1 MTDLQFIEHE
11 TALAKSRIAV
21 KTFKG
26 RGPRVFFLGGFYSN
40 MESTKASIIAE
51 WAQRRGNSVVRFD
64 YSGHG
69 HSERL
74 FEECT
79 LSDWL
84 ADSIAVLKHF
94 DDQPA
99 ILIGSSMG
107 AWLALLAIKA
117 LALQKFKAPKGAI
130 LVAPATDFTERL
142 LWESLDTETR
152 NILKVQRKLVRSTD
166 RGQITLTLKLID
178 DGRNHL
184 LLDHP
189 IQTGCPVRILQG
201 MEDRDVPWQ
210 HALRLIERLA
220 DDPASLTLIKGGD
233 HSLSRPTDIDLL
245 LDCLDQMTR
254 LAELENTL

>member
-1 MTDLQFIEHE
+1 MTDLQFIEHG
-11 TALAKSRIAV
+11 TGRAKSRIAV
-21 KTFKG
+21 KAFKG
-26 RGPRVFFLGGFYSN
+26 KGPRVFFFGGFYSN
-40 MESTKASIIAE
+40 MESTKASIVAE

-79 LSDWL
+79 ISDWL
-84 ADSIAVLKHF
+84 ADSIAMLKHF

-99 ILIGSSMG
+99 ILVGSSMG

-117 LALQKFKAPKGAI
+117 LARQGLKAPKGAI
-130 LVAPATDFTERL
+130 LIAPATDFTERL
-142 LWESLDTETR
+142 LWDRLDMETR
-152 NILKVQRKLVRSTD
+152 KTLQKQGKWIRSTD
-166 RGQITLTLKLID
+166 RGPITLTLKLID

-189 IQTGCPVRILQG
+189 IHTGCPVRILQG
-201 MEDRDVPWQ
+201 MEDLDVPWQ
-210 HALRLIERLA
+210 HALRLMERLA

-233 HSLSRPTDIDLL
+233 HSLSRPAEIDIL
-245 LDCLDQMTR
+245 LDFLDQMTR
-254 LAELENTL
+254 MVEVEKT